1 MVPRTAGHRVHQG
14 LPMLALLVQ
23 NRPMP
28 TGPAMAPPRR
38 PTTALRGRR
47 GVPAF
52 ALYGE
57 TRDAGI
63 ASEGLHIEPI
73 QSRSRLY
80 HWEIDAHLH
89 RGLHQVVWVARGS
102 AAVDLDGMHSR
113 CEAPAA
119 IAIPPGVV
127 HAFRFAPDTEGY
139 VLTVDPRALVEGDP
153 THATQ
158 ALQTLFAAPRV
169 LALDA
174 QAGEVQ
180 RTAALL
186 AELLAEFLAPRAAGT
201 PVPLWL
207 ARAVLWRLAQL
218 PPQAPG
224 GPARPQ
230 RALFARF
237 LALVE
242 THHLEHWPIG
252 RYAAQL
258 GLSPQRLNRLA
269 RAETGQSAQALVHE
283 RLLREACR
291 RLIYIA
297 APVSRL
303 AYELGFDDPAY
314 FCRFFKLRTGLAPS
328 AWREHHGARA

>member
-1 MVPRTAGHRVHQG
+1 MPPVSEARSTG
-14 LPMLALLVQ
+14 
-23 NRPMP
+23 RPA
-28 TGPAMAPPRR
+28 TG
-38 PTTALRGRR
+38 LRGRR

-57 TRDAGI
+57 TRDTGI

-102 AAVDLDGMHSR
+102 AEVDLDGSHSR
-113 CEAPAA
+113 CAAPAA

-139 VLTVDPRALVEGDP
+139 VLTLDPRALVEGDP
-153 THATQ
+153 THAAQ

-180 RTAALL
+180 RSAALL
-186 AELLAEFLAPRAAGT
+186 GELLAEFLAPRAAGT

-207 ARAVLWRLAQL
+207 ARAVVWRLAQL
-218 PPQAPG
+218 PPHVPG
-224 GPARPQ
+224 AGRPARPQ

-242 THHLEHWPIG
+242 THHLEHWPVG

-269 RAETGQSAQALVHE
+269 RTETGLSAQALVHE

-291 RLIYIA
+291 RLVYIA

-303 AYELGFDDPAY
+303 AFELGFDDPAY

-328 AWREHHGARA
+328 AFRERQGLPR

>member
-1 MVPRTAGHRVHQG
+1 
-14 LPMLALLVQ
+14 
-23 NRPMP
+23 MP
-28 TGPAMAPPRR
+28 QPLTPPPARR
-38 PTTALRGRR
+38 RAAALRGRR

-57 TRDAGI
+57 PGDAGI

-89 RGLHQVVWVARGS
+89 RGLHQVVWLEHGHAE
-102 AAVDLDGMHSR
+102 VDLDGSHSR

-127 HAFRFAPDTEGY
+127 HAFRFAPDTAGY
-139 VLTVDPRALVEGDP
+139 VLTLDPRALVEGDP
-153 THATQ
+153 AHAAQ
-158 ALQTLFAAPRV
+158 ALQALFATPRV

-186 AELLAEFLAPRAAGT
+186 TELLAEFLAPRAAGT

-218 PPQAPG
+218 PPHAPGAG

-230 RALFARF
+230 RAVFARF

-242 THHLEHWPIG
+242 AHHLEHWPIG
-252 RYAAQL
+252 RYAARL

-269 RAETGQSAQALVHE
+269 RVETGQSAQALVHE

-314 FCRFFKLRTGLAPS
+314 FCRFFKRRTGLAPS
-328 AWREHHGARA
+328 AWRERHGALG